1 MTQGQAPF
9 SQRVLDPRTMP
20 FLEGGVAAQGD
31 EWASEIGA
39 ALPPCSMG
47 PLPDS
52 FLPSFLA
59 AAPARPLL

>member
-1 MTQGQAPF
+1 
-9 SQRVLDPRTMP
+9 MP
-20 FLEGGVAAQGD
+20 FLEGGIAAQGD
-31 EWASEIGA
+31 EWAPEIGA

-59 AAPARPLL
+59 AVPARPLL